1 MKVEV
6 ALDISKKE
14 TAREYGAKLLFALL
28 TLAFLWSSGGGD
40 PVLFW
45 SRQPGLTLLVGS
57 GVLLWARYLAPTT
70 WTQLKAKPS
79 QDEVFF
85 ALKWGSAWALLMG
98 GLLTI
103 GVLLVPASP
112 WVSWDFLEASTI
124 SRGLLGFSFL
134 LVTSYFLEFFLRGY
148 LSESWGR
155 GSVAFLEAVT
165 IGVGLQSGLP
175 FVMLLP
181 MIFVWHR
188 IAIRRGTRSAA
199 LTRVVWTLEVCVI
212 AALLA
217 SRSA

>member
-1 MKVEV
+1 MEA
-6 ALDISKKE
+6 ALNISKQE
-14 TAREYGAKLLFALL
+14 NAREYGAKLVFALL

-45 SRQPGLTLLVGS
+45 ARQPVLALLVGS
-57 GVLLWARYLAPTT
+57 SVLLWARFMAPST
-70 WTQLKAKPS
+70 WTQLTAKPS

-98 GLLTI
+98 GLMTI

-155 GSVAFLEAVT
+155 GSVAFLESVT
-165 IGVGLQSGLP
+165 VGVGLQSGLP

-188 IAIRRGTRSAA
+188 LAAQRGTRSAA
-199 LTRVVWTLEVCVI
+199 LTRVVWTLEICLI

>member
-1 MKVEV
+1 MKVEA

-14 TAREYGAKLLFALL
+14 TAREFGAKLLFAVL

-40 PVLFW
+40 PSLFW
-45 SRQPGLTLLVGS
+45 GRQAALAVIVAA
-57 GVLLWARYLAPTT
+57 GVLAWARYTAPST
-70 WTQLKAKPS
+70 WTQLTAKPS
-79 QDEVFF
+79 QDEVVF
-85 ALKWGSAWALLMG
+85 ALKWGTAWALLMG
-98 GLLTI
+98 GLLTV
-103 GVLLVPASP
+103 GVFFVPASP
-112 WVSWDFLEASTI
+112 WVSWDFLASSSITL
-124 SRGLLGFSFL
+124 SLGGFLFL
-134 LVTSYFLEFFLRGY
+134 LVTSYFLEFFMRGY

-165 IGVGLQSGLP
+165 VGVGLQSGLP

-188 IAIRRGTRSAA
+188 MAVRRGTRSAA

-212 AALLA
+212 AALVA

>member
-1 MKVEV
+1 MEA
-6 ALDISKKE
+6 ALNISKQE
-14 TAREYGAKLLFALL
+14 PAREYGAKVVFALL

-45 SRQPGLTLLVGS
+45 ARQPVLALLVGS
-57 GVLLWARYLAPTT
+57 SILLWARFMAPST
-70 WTQLKAKPS
+70 WTQLTTKPS

-98 GLLTI
+98 GLMTI

-148 LSESWGR
+148 LSDSWGR
-155 GSVAFLEAVT
+155 GSVAFLESVT
-165 IGVGLQSGLP
+165 VGVGLQSGLP

-188 IAIRRGTRSAA
+188 LSSQRGSRSAA
-199 LTRVVWTLEVCVI
+199 LTRVVWTLEVCLI

-217 SRSA
+217 SRPA